1 VLACLARSEA
11 LGLISSTT
19 HNNCQPPPTP
29 KKKKEEEE
37 KEKTLVKPKVGL
49 VLRSVYLFLRLP
61 EAECPT
67 ELDIGSTNRSRFFTG
82 KFKVVLGESPEL

>member
-1 VLACLARSEA
+1 
-11 LGLISSTT
+11 
-19 HNNCQPPPTP
+19 
-29 KKKKEEEE
+29 
-37 KEKTLVKPKVGL
+37 
-49 VLRSVYLFLRLP
+49 VYLFLRLP